1 MVKFA
6 QKVQYFSQNQKQEGK
21 KEMKRTLRQS
31 TALLLAMLMV
41 FSSVGMILGLA
52 VDDEPAA
59 PVWPEGYRVVDG
71 SSDEDL
77 WVSPVEGNL
86 DYSFAYN
93 FAMDADSLI
102 FYFVTATANL
112 KTGGDVFRVWL
123 RDNAEATAYTD
134 FVTVKES
141 GGQYVLSSAKYNKEL
156 HSNSGENW
164 DEYPTAA
171 VAISAEPEGDYTY
184 FTVDMPL
191 DAFDGLEN
199 QTYIDAWVSLWPNG
213 TEGYTCLHSGVGG
226 APTGGTASW
235 NPDADYTYS
244 WATVDGQFDESC
256 WEDGW
261 TTVDGVNVGQW
272 QASDSTKEGFSYDYK
287 FYFSTEYLYLGVVY
301 NQAPSFYYNSQTNA
315 SNIRI
320 WFADTQTTATG
331 KFDGLVDVRYTG
343 LTAEAIVAERTTDA
357 VDIDETKVVVGDA
370 QDENSWSVEIAIPL
384 SELGLLGWD
393 DSTYYG
399 LGLTVSDPFGECEGS
414 TKPSTYGALVAHKGF
429 SYTDRTTWEKFFPNG
444 AKYPEYNGNPVL
456 PSQSVATNIAR
467 EDGVETSYPTGYA
480 QYTAD
485 LFDGVAASTLSYD
498 NNWFAFYQ
506 NSTEDDNMT
515 NHVGSV
521 TIDLGKTDTGIGAF
535 RANIF
540 TGSASGILAPK
551 AVKVYASVDEV
562 SWLAI
567 GEMSYDAES
576 TVQWAELILD
586 EEIDARYIRIDFEA
600 NGVFAFVNEIE
611 VIHYD
616 YYPSFAVDFANQYA
630 VGYQDP
636 NGWVY
641 NGGES
646 LAGVGDAVYLYT
658 AGGKTLKEVTGS
670 NFAWWNV
677 WTVAYNFDA
686 GVYKITDY
694 QAPAGA
700 SDKGS
705 VVIPQ
710 YGFVVAS
717 CGNGN
722 KTLPSGMISADS
734 VGKSLYVYGI
744 NIATLGDVRDM
755 AFKNTNLITFDREM
769 PGRTDLY
776 TPVVEL
782 EFTAG
787 EGSMEVEAGYAPI
800 EILLDGDKTE
810 ITGYENN
817 KDKLYTIKNLEIA
830 NAIDYTLTRRF
841 GEEVAISKIT
851 MSLLNYTAGNIGLP
865 TSIVVN
871 INGTDYTAVNVT
883 NKDGAVN
890 DYVVEFDI
898 AVVAEEFIIKVSHPA
913 GSVKRNS
920 WTEIAVESDI
930 VALPEGA
937 ITIDNIGYK
946 HAATVSIF
954 AGNGK
959 ITEIAGKDN
968 NYAKVIT
975 VNKYGFVTGTYF
987 TLGDYS
993 KGNVQCPEGG
1003 FVISYNANK
1012 AGYEKMDAIKVG
1024 DYIRLYNVDTS
1035 LFGNYSGQDD
1045 YDGLVNAGFTVTS
1058 VGSGVTNLSDPN
1070 EIKINSTGKLTDGK
1084 YGEAAGAWGTGTGDV
1099 LLIQN
1104 LNPTDASINP
1114 TVKLLL
1120 KLDAKQAISV
1130 LKLGFYHDKNSMIG
1144 LPKDNQI
1151 RISVSTDGLNFTALD
1166 TYTLTSEAA
1175 VGKFGTEVFSAN
1187 ALNAE
1192 ALYVMLEYEIG
1203 PSGFEGKV
1211 VDEFTAMTEFYVGAF
1226 EAFVP
1231 VDDTVVADDEAKT
1244 LMMDDKTTVADLLAA
1259 IGDSEGKLYSVTDSK
1274 GSKLSAD
1281 ALVGTGAVVTELVSG
1296 AAEKYTAI
1304 VRGDV
1309 NGDGKLTATDYLL
1322 VKKAVLKLDKLEG
1335 VYLEAAACFNGE
1347 DGLTASDYLMMK
1359 KAILGID

>member
-141 GGQYVLSSAKYNKEL
+141 GGAYVLSSAKYNKEL

-164 DEYPTAA
+164 DEYLTAS
-171 VAISAEPEGDYTY
+171 VSISAKAENDYTH
-184 FTVDMPL
+184 FTVSMPL
-191 DAFDGLEN
+191 AAFDGLEN

-357 VDIDETKVVVGDA
+357 VDIDETQVVVGDA

-677 WTVAYNFDA
+677 WTVAYDFDA

-755 AFKNTNLITFDREM
+755 AFKNTNLITFDCEM

-817 KDKLYTIKNLEIA
+817 KDKLYTIKNLETA

-913 GSVKRNS
+913 GAVKRNS

-954 AGNGK
+954 AGNGT

-1045 YDGLVNAGFTVTS
+1045 YDVLVNAGFTVTS

-1070 EIKINSTGKLTDGK
+1070 EIKIDSTGKLTDGK

>member
-112 KTGGDVFRVWL
+112 KTGGNVFRVWL

-171 VAISAEPEGDYTY
+171 VAISAESEGDYTY

-677 WTVAYNFDA
+677 WTVAYDFDA

-755 AFKNTNLITFDREM
+755 AFKNTNLITFDCEM

-817 KDKLYTIKNLEIA
+817 KDKLYTIKNLETA

-954 AGNGK
+954 AGNGT

-1045 YDGLVNAGFTVTS
+1045 YDVLVNAGFTVTS

>member
-141 GGQYVLSSAKYNKEL
+141 GGAYVLSSAKYNKEL

-164 DEYPTAA
+164 DEYLTAS
-171 VAISAEPEGDYTY
+171 VSISAKAENDYTH
-184 FTVDMPL
+184 FTVSMPL
-191 DAFDGLEN
+191 AAFDGLEN

-677 WTVAYNFDA
+677 WTVAYDFDA

-755 AFKNTNLITFDREM
+755 AFKNTNLITFDCEM

-817 KDKLYTIKNLEIA
+817 KDKLYTIKNLETA

-913 GSVKRNS
+913 GAVKRNS

-954 AGNGK
+954 AGNGT

-1045 YDGLVNAGFTVTS
+1045 YDVLVNAGFTVTS

-1070 EIKINSTGKLTDGK
+1070 EIKIDSTGKLTDGK

-1281 ALVGTGAVVTELVSG
+1281 ALVGTGAVVTELVSD

>member
-1 MVKFA
+1 
-6 QKVQYFSQNQKQEGK
+6 
-21 KEMKRTLRQS
+21 MKRTLRQS

-71 SSDEDL
+71 ASDEDL
-77 WVSPVEGNL
+77 WVDPVEGKL

-93 FAMDADSLI
+93 FAMDTDSLI

-112 KTGGDVFRVWL
+112 KTGG
-123 RDNAEATAYTD
+123 
-134 FVTVKES
+134 
-141 GGQYVLSSAKYNKEL
+141 
-156 HSNSGENW
+156 
-164 DEYPTAA
+164 
-171 VAISAEPEGDYTY
+171 
-184 FTVDMPL
+184 
-191 DAFDGLEN
+191 
-199 QTYIDAWVSLWPNG
+199 
-213 TEGYTCLHSGVGG
+213 

-235 NPDADYTYS
+235 NSDADYTYS

-261 TTVDGVNVGQW
+261 TTVDGENVGQW

-357 VDIDETKVVVGDA
+357 VDIDETKVVVGDV

-467 EDGVETSYPTGYA
+467 GDDVETSYPAGYENREGQWPA
-480 QYTAD
+480 WYIAD
-485 LFDGVAASTLSYD
+485 LFDGVASGDTGGYND
-498 NNWFAFYQ
+498 NWYGFYE
-506 NSTEDDNMT
+506 NGDNPLNNMV
-515 NHVGSV
+515 NGVGSV
-521 TIDLGKTDTGIGAF
+521 TIDFKDVNTGIGAV
-535 RANIF
+535 RAHIMGGKDGIGF
-540 TGSASGILAPK
+540 PASVTA
-551 AVKVYASVDEV
+551 YASVDNV
-562 SWLAI
+562 TWLEI
-567 GEMSYDAES
+567 GELSFDSS
-576 TVQWAELILD
+576 TVGATWAELTLD
-586 EEIDARYIRIDFEA
+586 EEIDARYIRIDFKKG

-670 NFAWWNV
+670 TFAWWNV
-677 WTVAYNFDA
+677 WTVAYDFEA
-686 GVYKITDY
+686 GVYKITGY
-694 QAPAGA
+694 QAPAGD

-722 KTLPSGMISADS
+722 KTLPAEMISADS

-744 NIATLGDVRDM
+744 DIATLGDVRDM
-755 AFKNTNLITFDREM
+755 AFKNTNLITFDCEM

-817 KDKLYTIKNLEIA
+817 KDKLYTIKNL
-830 NAIDYTLTRRF
+830 NTDSAIDYTLTRRF

-913 GSVKRNS
+913 GNVKRNS

-954 AGNGK
+954 AGNGT

-968 NYAKVIT
+968 NYAKVIV

-1045 YDGLVNAGFTVTS
+1045 YDVLVNAGFTVTS

-1070 EIKINSTGKLTDGK
+1070 EIKIDSTEKLTDGK

-1120 KLDAKQAISV
+1120 KLDAKQAVSV

-1151 RISVSTDGLNFTALD
+1151 HLSVSTDGLNFTALD

>member
-1 MVKFA
+1 
-6 QKVQYFSQNQKQEGK
+6 
-21 KEMKRTLRQS
+21 MKRTLRQS

-141 GGQYVLSSAKYNKEL
+141 GGAYVLSSAKYNKEL

-164 DEYPTAA
+164 DEYLTAS
-171 VAISAEPEGDYTY
+171 VSISAKAENDYTH
-184 FTVDMPL
+184 FTVSMPL
-191 DAFDGLEN
+191 AAFDGLEN

-677 WTVAYNFDA
+677 WTVAYDFDA

-755 AFKNTNLITFDREM
+755 AFKNTNLITFDCEM

-817 KDKLYTIKNLEIA
+817 KDKLYTIKNLETA

-913 GSVKRNS
+913 GAVKRNS

-954 AGNGK
+954 AGNGT

-1045 YDGLVNAGFTVTS
+1045 YDVLVNAGFTVTS

-1070 EIKINSTGKLTDGK
+1070 EIKIDSTGKLTDGK

>member
-141 GGQYVLSSAKYNKEL
+141 GGAYVLSSAKYNKEL

-164 DEYPTAA
+164 DEYLTAS
-171 VAISAEPEGDYTY
+171 VSISAKAENDYTH
-184 FTVDMPL
+184 FTVSMPL
-191 DAFDGLEN
+191 AAFDGLEN

-213 TEGYTCLHSGVGG
+213 TEGFTCLHSGVGG

-677 WTVAYNFDA
+677 WTVAYDFDA

-755 AFKNTNLITFDREM
+755 AFKNTNLITFDCEM

-817 KDKLYTIKNLEIA
+817 KDKLYTIKNLETA

-913 GSVKRNS
+913 GAVKRNS

-954 AGNGK
+954 AGNGT

-1045 YDGLVNAGFTVTS
+1045 YDVLVNAGFTVTS

-1070 EIKINSTGKLTDGK
+1070 EIKIDSTGKLTDGK

>member
-112 KTGGDVFRVWL
+112 KTGYDVFRVWL

-164 DEYPTAA
+164 DEYLTAA
-171 VAISAEPEGDYTY
+171 VVISAESEGDYTY

-677 WTVAYNFDA
+677 WTVAYDFDA

-755 AFKNTNLITFDREM
+755 AFKNTNLITFDCEM

-817 KDKLYTIKNLEIA
+817 KDKLYTIKNLETA

-913 GSVKRNS
+913 GAVKRNS

-954 AGNGK
+954 AGNGT

-1045 YDGLVNAGFTVTS
+1045 YDVLVNAGFTVTS

-1070 EIKINSTGKLTDGK
+1070 EIKIDSTGKLTDGK

>member
-1 MVKFA
+1 
-6 QKVQYFSQNQKQEGK
+6 
-21 KEMKRTLRQS
+21 MKRTLRQS

-171 VAISAEPEGDYTY
+171 VAISAESEGDYTY

-677 WTVAYNFDA
+677 WTVAYDFDA

-755 AFKNTNLITFDREM
+755 AFKNTNLITFDCEM

-817 KDKLYTIKNLEIA
+817 KDKLYTIKNLETA

-913 GSVKRNS
+913 GAVKRNS

-954 AGNGK
+954 AGNGT

-1045 YDGLVNAGFTVTS
+1045 YDVLVNAGFTVTS

-1070 EIKINSTGKLTDGK
+1070 EIKIDSTGKLTDGK

>member
-1 MVKFA
+1 
-6 QKVQYFSQNQKQEGK
+6 
-21 KEMKRTLRQS
+21 MKRTLRQS

-71 SSDEDL
+71 ASDEDL
-77 WVSPVEGNL
+77 WVDPVDGKL

-93 FAMDADSLI
+93 FAMDTDSLI

-112 KTGGDVFRVWL
+112 KTGGDVFHVWL

-141 GGQYVLSSAKYNKEL
+141 GGAYVLSSAKYNKEL

-164 DEYPTAA
+164 DAYLTAA
-171 VAISAEPEGDYTY
+171 VAISAESEGDYTY

-191 DAFDGLEN
+191 TAFDGLEN
-199 QTYIDAWVSLWPNG
+199 QTYIDAWVSLWPVV
-213 TEGYTCLHSGVGG
+213 EGSTNYTCLHSGVGG

-235 NPDADYTYS
+235 NSDADYTYS

-261 TTVDGVNVGQW
+261 TTVDGENVGQW

-357 VDIDETKVVVGDA
+357 VDIDETKVVVGDVK
-370 QDENSWSVEIAIPL
+370 DENSWSVEIAIPL

-414 TKPSTYGALVAHKGF
+414 AKPSTYGALVAHKGF

-444 AKYPEYNGNPVL
+444 AKYPEYNGNPVR

-506 NSTEDDNMT
+506 NSTENDNMT

-677 WTVAYNFDA
+677 WTVEYDFEA
-686 GVYKITDY
+686 GVYKITGY
-694 QAPAGA
+694 QAPAGD

-744 NIATLGDVRDM
+744 DIATLGDVRDM
-755 AFKNTNLITFDREM
+755 AFKNTNLITFDCEM

-817 KDKLYTIKNLEIA
+817 KDKLYTIKNL
-830 NAIDYTLTRRF
+830 NTDSAIDYTLTRRF

-913 GSVKRNS
+913 GNVKRNS

-954 AGNGK
+954 AGNGT

-968 NYAKVIT
+968 NYAKVIV

-1035 LFGNYSGQDD
+1035 LFGDYSGQDD
-1045 YDGLVNAGFTVTS
+1045 YDVLVNAGFTVTS

-1070 EIKINSTGKLTDGK
+1070 EIKIDSTEKLTDGK

-1120 KLDAKQAISV
+1120 KLDAKQAVNV

-1274 GSKLSAD
+1274 GGKLSAD

>member
-141 GGQYVLSSAKYNKEL
+141 GGAYVLSSAKYNKEL

-164 DEYPTAA
+164 DEYLTAS
-171 VAISAEPEGDYTY
+171 VSISAKAENDYTH
-184 FTVDMPL
+184 FTVSMPL
-191 DAFDGLEN
+191 AAFDGLEN

-677 WTVAYNFDA
+677 WTVAYEFDA

-755 AFKNTNLITFDREM
+755 AFKNTNLITFDCEM

-817 KDKLYTIKNLEIA
+817 KDKLYTIKNLETA

-913 GSVKRNS
+913 GAVKRNS

-954 AGNGK
+954 AGNGT

-1045 YDGLVNAGFTVTS
+1045 YDVLVNAGFTVTS

-1070 EIKINSTGKLTDGK
+1070 EIKIDSTGKLTDGK

>member
-141 GGQYVLSSAKYNKEL
+141 GGAYVLSSAKYNKEL

-164 DEYPTAA
+164 DEYLTAS
-171 VAISAEPEGDYTY
+171 VSISAKAENDYTH
-184 FTVDMPL
+184 FTVSMPL
-191 DAFDGLEN
+191 AAFDGLEN

-551 AVKVYASVDEV
+551 AVKVYTSVDEV

-677 WTVAYNFDA
+677 WTVAYDFDA

-755 AFKNTNLITFDREM
+755 AFKNTNLITFDCEM

-817 KDKLYTIKNLEIA
+817 KDKLYTIKNLETA

-913 GSVKRNS
+913 GAVKRNS

-954 AGNGK
+954 AGNGT

-1045 YDGLVNAGFTVTS
+1045 YDVLVNAGFTVTS

-1070 EIKINSTGKLTDGK
+1070 EIKIDSTGKLTDGK

>member
-1 MVKFA
+1 
-6 QKVQYFSQNQKQEGK
+6 
-21 KEMKRTLRQS
+21 MKRTLRQS

-71 SSDEDL
+71 ASDEDL
-77 WVSPVEGNL
+77 WVDPVDGKL

-93 FAMDADSLI
+93 FAMDTDSLI

-134 FVTVKES
+134 FVTVEES
-141 GGQYVLSSAKYNKEL
+141 GGAYVLSSAKYNKEL

-164 DEYPTAA
+164 DAYLTAA
-171 VAISAEPEGDYTY
+171 VAISAESEGDYTY

-191 DAFDGLEN
+191 TAFDGLEN
-199 QTYIDAWVSLWPNG
+199 QTYIDAWVSLWPVV
-213 TEGYTCLHSGVGG
+213 EGSTNYTCLHSGVGG

-235 NPDADYTYS
+235 NSDADYTYS

-261 TTVDGVNVGQW
+261 TTVDGENVGQW

-357 VDIDETKVVVGDA
+357 VDIDETKVVVGDVK
-370 QDENSWSVEIAIPL
+370 DENSWSVEIAIPL

-414 TKPSTYGALVAHKGF
+414 AKPSTYGALVAHKGF

-444 AKYPEYNGNPVL
+444 AKYPEYNGNPVR

-506 NSTEDDNMT
+506 NSTENDNMT

-677 WTVAYNFDA
+677 WTVEYDFEA
-686 GVYKITDY
+686 GVYKITGY
-694 QAPAGA
+694 QAPAGD

-744 NIATLGDVRDM
+744 DIATLGDVRDM
-755 AFKNTNLITFDREM
+755 AFKNTNLITFDCEM

-817 KDKLYTIKNLEIA
+817 KDKLYTIKNL
-830 NAIDYTLTRRF
+830 NTDSAIDYTLTRRF

-913 GSVKRNS
+913 GNVKRNS

-954 AGNGK
+954 AGNGT

-968 NYAKVIT
+968 NYAKVIV

-987 TLGDYS
+987 TLGAYS

-1035 LFGNYSGQDD
+1035 LFGDYSGQDD
-1045 YDGLVNAGFTVTS
+1045 YDVLVNAGFTVTS

-1070 EIKINSTGKLTDGK
+1070 EIKIDSTEKLTDGK

-1120 KLDAKQAISV
+1120 KLDAKQAVNV

-1274 GSKLSAD
+1274 GGKLSAD

>member
-1 MVKFA
+1 
-6 QKVQYFSQNQKQEGK
+6 
-21 KEMKRTLRQS
+21 MKRTLRQS

-71 SSDEDL
+71 ASDEDL
-77 WVSPVEGNL
+77 WVDPVEGKL

-102 FYFVTATANL
+102 FYFVTATSNL

-164 DEYPTAA
+164 DEYLTAA
-171 VAISAEPEGDYTY
+171 VAISAESEGDYTY

-213 TEGYTCLHSGVGG
+213 TEDYTCLHSGVGG

-235 NPDADYTYS
+235 NSDADYTYS
-244 WATVDGQFDESC
+244 WATVDGQFNESC
-256 WEDGW
+256 WDENW
-261 TTVDGVNVGQW
+261 VTVDGVNVGQW
-272 QASDSTKEGFSYDYK
+272 QVGSSTAKEGFAYDYK
-287 FYFSTEYLYLGVVY
+287 MHFSTEYLYVGVKF
-301 NQAPSFYYNSQTNA
+301 NQAPCYFNATAQTGA
-315 SNIRI
+315 SNIRL
-320 WFADTQTTATG
+320 WFADSTQTSWD
-331 KFDGLVDVRYTG
+331 KLVDVTYVE
-343 LTAEAIVAERTTDA
+343 TAAQICRVHLQSGDDAGNYNTSTALAEKEYFGIQVADA
-357 VDIDETKVVVGDA
+357 SDTE
-370 QDENSWSVEIAIPL
+370 SWSVEIAIPL
-384 SELGLLGWD
+384 EFLGMLGWD
-393 DSTYYG
+393 DTTWCY
-399 LGLTVSDPFGECEGS
+399 LGITGSDPFPTEDVS
-414 TKPSTYGALVAHKGF
+414 AYGALHSYNGF
-429 SYTDRTTWEKFFPNG
+429 TNGNTATWEKFFPNG

-467 EDGVETSYPTGYA
+467 GDDVETSYPAGYENREGQWPA
-480 QYTAD
+480 WYIAD
-485 LFDGVAASTLSYD
+485 LFDGVASGDTGGYND
-498 NNWFAFYQ
+498 NWYGFYE
-506 NSTEDDNMT
+506 NGDNPLNNMV
-515 NHVGSV
+515 NGVGSV
-521 TIDLGKTDTGIGAF
+521 TIDFKDVNTGIGAV
-535 RANIF
+535 RAYIMGGKDGIGF
-540 TGSASGILAPK
+540 PASVTA
-551 AVKVYASVDEV
+551 YASVDNV
-562 SWLAI
+562 TWLEI
-567 GEMSYDAES
+567 GELSFDSS
-576 TVQWAELILD
+576 TVGATWAELTLD
-586 EEIDARYIRIDFEA
+586 EEIDARYIRIDFKKG
-600 NGVFAFVNEIE
+600 NGVFAFVHEIE

-677 WTVAYNFDA
+677 WTVAYDFDA

-755 AFKNTNLITFDREM
+755 AFKNTNLITFDCEM

-817 KDKLYTIKNLEIA
+817 KDKLYTIKNLETA

-913 GSVKRNS
+913 GAVKRNS

-954 AGNGK
+954 AGNGT

-1045 YDGLVNAGFTVTS
+1045 FDVLVNAGFTVTS

-1070 EIKINSTGKLTDGK
+1070 EIKIDSTGKLTDGK

-1120 KLDAKQAISV
+1120 KLDAKQAVNV

>member
-141 GGQYVLSSAKYNKEL
+141 GGAYVLSSAKYNKEL

-164 DEYPTAA
+164 DEYLTAS
-171 VAISAEPEGDYTY
+171 VSISAKAENDYTH
-184 FTVDMPL
+184 FTVSMPL
-191 DAFDGLEN
+191 AAFDGLEN

-677 WTVAYNFDA
+677 WTVAYDFDA

-755 AFKNTNLITFDREM
+755 AFKNTNLITFDCEM

-817 KDKLYTIKNLEIA
+817 KDKLYTIKNTEDT

-954 AGNGK
+954 AGNGT

-1045 YDGLVNAGFTVTS
+1045 FDVLVNAGFTVTS

-1070 EIKINSTGKLTDGK
+1070 EIKIDSTGKLTDGK

-1120 KLDAKQAISV
+1120 KLDAKQAVNV

>member
-1 MVKFA
+1 
-6 QKVQYFSQNQKQEGK
+6 
-21 KEMKRTLRQS
+21 MKRTLRQS

-141 GGQYVLSSAKYNKEL
+141 GGAYVLSSAKYNKEL

-164 DEYPTAA
+164 DEYLTAS
-171 VAISAEPEGDYTY
+171 VSISAKAENDYTH
-184 FTVDMPL
+184 FTVSMPL
-191 DAFDGLEN
+191 AAFDGLEN

-213 TEGYTCLHSGVGG
+213 TEGFTCLHSGVGG

-677 WTVAYNFDA
+677 WTVAYDFDA

-755 AFKNTNLITFDREM
+755 AFKNTNLITFDCEM

-817 KDKLYTIKNLEIA
+817 KDKLYTIKNLETA

-913 GSVKRNS
+913 GAVKRNS

-954 AGNGK
+954 AGNGT

-1045 YDGLVNAGFTVTS
+1045 YDVLVNAGFTVTS

-1070 EIKINSTGKLTDGK
+1070 EIKIDSTGKLTDGK

>member
-1 MVKFA
+1 
-6 QKVQYFSQNQKQEGK
+6 
-21 KEMKRTLRQS
+21 MKRTLRQS

-141 GGQYVLSSAKYNKEL
+141 GGAYVLSSAKYNKEL

-164 DEYPTAA
+164 DEYLTAS
-171 VAISAEPEGDYTY
+171 VSISAKAENDYTH
-184 FTVDMPL
+184 FTVSMPL
-191 DAFDGLEN
+191 AAFDGLEN

-677 WTVAYNFDA
+677 WTVAYDFDA

-755 AFKNTNLITFDREM
+755 AFKNTNLITFDCEM

-817 KDKLYTIKNLEIA
+817 KDKLYTIKNLETA

-913 GSVKRNS
+913 GAVKRNS

-954 AGNGK
+954 AGNGT

-1045 YDGLVNAGFTVTS
+1045 YDVLVNAGFTVTS

-1070 EIKINSTGKLTDGK
+1070 EIKIDSTGKLTDGK

-1281 ALVGTGAVVTELVSG
+1281 ALVGTGAVVTELVSD

>member
-141 GGQYVLSSAKYNKEL
+141 GGAYVLSSAKYNKEL

-164 DEYPTAA
+164 DEYLTAS
-171 VAISAEPEGDYTY
+171 VSISAKAENDYTH
-184 FTVDMPL
+184 FTVSMPL
-191 DAFDGLEN
+191 AAFDGLKN

-677 WTVAYNFDA
+677 WTVAYDFDA

-755 AFKNTNLITFDREM
+755 AFKNTNLITFDCEM

-817 KDKLYTIKNLEIA
+817 KDKLYTIKNLETA

-913 GSVKRNS
+913 GAVKRNS

-954 AGNGK
+954 AGNGT

-1045 YDGLVNAGFTVTS
+1045 YDVLVNAGFTVTS

-1070 EIKINSTGKLTDGK
+1070 EIKIDSTGKLTDGK

-1347 DGLTASDYLMMK
+1347 DGLTSSDYLMMK

>member
-1 MVKFA
+1 
-6 QKVQYFSQNQKQEGK
+6 
-21 KEMKRTLRQS
+21 MKRTLRQS

-141 GGQYVLSSAKYNKEL
+141 GGAYVLSSAKYNKEL

-164 DEYPTAA
+164 DEYLTAS
-171 VAISAEPEGDYTY
+171 VSISAKAENDYTH
-184 FTVDMPL
+184 FTVSMPL
-191 DAFDGLEN
+191 AAFDGLEN

-213 TEGYTCLHSGVGG
+213 TEGYTWLHSGVGG

-677 WTVAYNFDA
+677 WTVAYDFDA

-755 AFKNTNLITFDREM
+755 AFKNTNLITFDCEM

-817 KDKLYTIKNLEIA
+817 KDKLYTIKNLETA

-913 GSVKRNS
+913 GAVKRNS

-954 AGNGK
+954 AGNGT

-1045 YDGLVNAGFTVTS
+1045 YDVLVNAGFTVTS

-1070 EIKINSTGKLTDGK
+1070 EIKIDSTGKLTDGK

>member
-141 GGQYVLSSAKYNKEL
+141 GGAYVLSSAKYNKEL

-164 DEYPTAA
+164 DEYLTAS
-171 VAISAEPEGDYTY
+171 VSISAKAENDYTH
-184 FTVDMPL
+184 FTVSMPL
-191 DAFDGLEN
+191 AAFDGLEN

-677 WTVAYNFDA
+677 WTVAYDFDA

-755 AFKNTNLITFDREM
+755 AFKNTNLITFDCEM

-817 KDKLYTIKNLEIA
+817 KDKLYTIKNLETA

-913 GSVKRNS
+913 GAVKRNS

-954 AGNGK
+954 AGNGT

-1045 YDGLVNAGFTVTS
+1045 YDVLVNAGFTVTS

-1070 EIKINSTGKLTDGK
+1070 EIKIDSTGKLTDGK

-1347 DGLTASDYLMMK
+1347 DGLTASDSLMMK

>member
-141 GGQYVLSSAKYNKEL
+141 GGAYVLSSAKYNKEL

-164 DEYPTAA
+164 DEYLTAS
-171 VAISAEPEGDYTY
+171 VSISAKAENDYTH
-184 FTVDMPL
+184 FTVSMPL
-191 DAFDGLEN
+191 AAFDGLEN

-677 WTVAYNFDA
+677 WTVAYDFDA

-755 AFKNTNLITFDREM
+755 AFKNTNLITFDCEM

-817 KDKLYTIKNLEIA
+817 KDKLYTIKNLETA

-913 GSVKRNS
+913 GAVKRNS

-954 AGNGK
+954 AGNGT

-1024 DYIRLYNVDTS
+1024 DYIRLYNVDSS

-1045 YDGLVNAGFTVTS
+1045 YDVLVNAGFTVTS

-1070 EIKINSTGKLTDGK
+1070 EIKIDSTGKLTDGK

-1359 KAILGID
+1359 KASLGID

>member
-1 MVKFA
+1 
-6 QKVQYFSQNQKQEGK
+6 
-21 KEMKRTLRQS
+21 MKRTLRQS

-71 SSDEDL
+71 ASDEDL
-77 WVSPVEGNL
+77 WVDPVDGKL

-93 FAMDADSLI
+93 FAMDTDSLI

-141 GGQYVLSSAKYNKEL
+141 GGAYVLSSAKYNKEL

-164 DEYPTAA
+164 DAYLTAA
-171 VAISAEPEGDYTY
+171 VAISAESEGDYTY

-191 DAFDGLEN
+191 TAFDGLEN
-199 QTYIDAWVSLWPNG
+199 QTYIDAWVSLWPVV
-213 TEGYTCLHSGVGG
+213 EGSTNLTCLHSDVGG

-235 NPDADYTYS
+235 NSDADYTSS

-261 TTVDGVNVGQW
+261 TTVDGENVGQW

-357 VDIDETKVVVGDA
+357 VDIDETKVVVGDVK
-370 QDENSWSVEIAIPL
+370 DENSWSVEIAIPL

-414 TKPSTYGALVAHKGF
+414 AKPSTYGALVAHKGF

-444 AKYPEYNGNPVL
+444 AKYPEYNGNPVR

-506 NSTEDDNMT
+506 NSTENDNMT

-677 WTVAYNFDA
+677 WTVEYDFEA
-686 GVYKITDY
+686 GVYKITGY
-694 QAPAGA
+694 QAPAGD

-734 VGKSLYVYGI
+734 VGKLLYVYGI
-744 NIATLGDVRDM
+744 DIATLGDVRDM
-755 AFKNTNLITFDREM
+755 AFKNTNLITFDCEM

-817 KDKLYTIKNLEIA
+817 KDKLYTIKNL
-830 NAIDYTLTRRF
+830 NTDSAIDYTLTRRF

-954 AGNGK
+954 AGNGT

-968 NYAKVIT
+968 NYAKVIV

-1035 LFGNYSGQDD
+1035 LFGDYSGQDD
-1045 YDGLVNAGFTVTS
+1045 YDVLVNAGFTVTS

-1070 EIKINSTGKLTDGK
+1070 EIKIDSTEKLTDGK

-1120 KLDAKQAISV
+1120 KLDAKQAVNV

-1274 GSKLSAD
+1274 GGKLSAD

>member
-141 GGQYVLSSAKYNKEL
+141 GGAYVLSSAKYNKEL

-164 DEYPTAA
+164 DEYLTAS
-171 VAISAEPEGDYTY
+171 VSISAKAENDYTH
-184 FTVDMPL
+184 FTVSMPL
-191 DAFDGLEN
+191 AAFDGLEN

-677 WTVAYNFDA
+677 WTVAYDFDA

-755 AFKNTNLITFDREM
+755 AFKNTNLITFDCEM

-817 KDKLYTIKNLEIA
+817 KDKLYTIKNLETA

-913 GSVKRNS
+913 GAVKRNS

-954 AGNGK
+954 AGNGT

-1045 YDGLVNAGFTVTS
+1045 YDVLVNAGFTVTS

-1070 EIKINSTGKLTDGK
+1070 EIKIDSTGKLTDGK

>member
-171 VAISAEPEGDYTY
+171 VAISAESEGDYTY

-677 WTVAYNFDA
+677 WTVAYDFDA

-755 AFKNTNLITFDREM
+755 AFKNTNLITFDCEM

-817 KDKLYTIKNLEIA
+817 KDKLYTIKNLETA

-954 AGNGK
+954 AGNGT

-1045 YDGLVNAGFTVTS
+1045 YDVLVNAGFTVTS

>member
-141 GGQYVLSSAKYNKEL
+141 GGAYVLSSAKYNKEL

-164 DEYPTAA
+164 DEYLTAS
-171 VAISAEPEGDYTY
+171 VSISAKAENDYTH
-184 FTVDMPL
+184 FTVSMPL
-191 DAFDGLEN
+191 AAFDGLKN

-677 WTVAYNFDA
+677 WTVAYDFDA

-755 AFKNTNLITFDREM
+755 AFKNTNLITFDCEM

-817 KDKLYTIKNLEIA
+817 KDKLYTIKNLETA

-913 GSVKRNS
+913 GAVKRNS

-954 AGNGK
+954 AGNGT

-1045 YDGLVNAGFTVTS
+1045 YDVLVNAGFTVTS

-1070 EIKINSTGKLTDGK
+1070 EIKIDSTGKLTDGK

>member
-1 MVKFA
+1 
-6 QKVQYFSQNQKQEGK
+6 
-21 KEMKRTLRQS
+21 MKRTLRQS

-112 KTGGDVFRVWL
+112 KTGYDVFRVWL

-164 DEYPTAA
+164 DEYLTAA
-171 VAISAEPEGDYTY
+171 VVISAESEGDYTY

-677 WTVAYNFDA
+677 WTVAYDFDA

-755 AFKNTNLITFDREM
+755 AFKNTNLITFDCEM

-817 KDKLYTIKNLEIA
+817 KDKLYTIKNLETA

-913 GSVKRNS
+913 GAVKRNS

-954 AGNGK
+954 AGNGT

-1045 YDGLVNAGFTVTS
+1045 YDVLVNAGFTVTS

-1070 EIKINSTGKLTDGK
+1070 EIKIDSTGKLTDGK

>member
-1 MVKFA
+1 
-6 QKVQYFSQNQKQEGK
+6 
-21 KEMKRTLRQS
+21 MKRTLRQS

-141 GGQYVLSSAKYNKEL
+141 GGAYVLSSAKYNKEL

-164 DEYPTAA
+164 DEYLTAS
-171 VAISAEPEGDYTY
+171 VSISAKAENDYTH
-184 FTVDMPL
+184 FTVSMPL
-191 DAFDGLEN
+191 AAFDGLKN

-677 WTVAYNFDA
+677 WTVAYDFDA

-755 AFKNTNLITFDREM
+755 AFKNTNLITFDCEM

-817 KDKLYTIKNLEIA
+817 KDKLYTIKNLETA

-913 GSVKRNS
+913 GAVKRNS

-954 AGNGK
+954 AGNGT

-1045 YDGLVNAGFTVTS
+1045 YDVLVNAGFTVTS

-1070 EIKINSTGKLTDGK
+1070 EIKIDSTGKLTDGK

>member
-171 VAISAEPEGDYTY
+171 VAISAESEGDYTY

-677 WTVAYNFDA
+677 WTVAYDFDA

-755 AFKNTNLITFDREM
+755 AFKNTNLITFDCEM

-817 KDKLYTIKNLEIA
+817 KDKLYTIKNLETA

-954 AGNGK
+954 AGNGT

-1045 YDGLVNAGFTVTS
+1045 YDVLVNAGFTVTS

-1070 EIKINSTGKLTDGK
+1070 EIKIDSTGKLTDGK

>member
-1 MVKFA
+1 
-6 QKVQYFSQNQKQEGK
+6 
-21 KEMKRTLRQS
+21 MKRTLRQS

-71 SSDEDL
+71 ASDEDL
-77 WVSPVEGNL
+77 WVDPVDGKL

-93 FAMDADSLI
+93 FAMDTDSLI

-141 GGQYVLSSAKYNKEL
+141 GGAYVLSSAKYNKEL

-164 DEYPTAA
+164 DAYLTAA
-171 VAISAEPEGDYTY
+171 VAISAESEGDYTY

-191 DAFDGLEN
+191 TAFDGLEN
-199 QTYIDAWVSLWPNG
+199 QTYIDAWVSLWPVV
-213 TEGYTCLHSGVGG
+213 EGSTNYTCLHSGVGG

-235 NPDADYTYS
+235 NSDADYTYS

-261 TTVDGVNVGQW
+261 TTVDGENVGQW

-357 VDIDETKVVVGDA
+357 VDIDETKVVVGDVK
-370 QDENSWSVEIAIPL
+370 DENSWSVEIAIPL

-414 TKPSTYGALVAHKGF
+414 AKPSTYGALVAHKGF

-444 AKYPEYNGNPVL
+444 AKYPEYNGNPVR

-506 NSTEDDNMT
+506 NSTENDNMT

-677 WTVAYNFDA
+677 WTVEYDFEA
-686 GVYKITDY
+686 GVYKITGY
-694 QAPAGA
+694 QAPAGD

-744 NIATLGDVRDM
+744 DIATLGDVRDM
-755 AFKNTNLITFDREM
+755 AFKNTNLITFDCEM

-817 KDKLYTIKNLEIA
+817 KDKLYTIKNL
-830 NAIDYTLTRRF
+830 NTDSAIDYTLTRRF

-913 GSVKRNS
+913 GNVKRNS

-954 AGNGK
+954 AGNGT

-968 NYAKVIT
+968 NYAKVIV

-1035 LFGNYSGQDD
+1035 LFGDYSGQDD
-1045 YDGLVNAGFTVTS
+1045 YDVLVNAGFTVTS

-1070 EIKINSTGKLTDGK
+1070 EIKIDSTEKLTDGK

-1120 KLDAKQAISV
+1120 KLDAKQAVNV

>member
-1 MVKFA
+1 
-6 QKVQYFSQNQKQEGK
+6 
-21 KEMKRTLRQS
+21 MKRTLRQS

-71 SSDEDL
+71 ASDEDL
-77 WVSPVEGNL
+77 WVDPVEGKL

-93 FAMDADSLI
+93 FAMDTDSLI

-141 GGQYVLSSAKYNKEL
+141 GGAYVLSSAKYNKEL
-156 HSNSGENW
+156 HSNSGANW
-164 DEYPTAA
+164 DEKDEYLAAA
-171 VAISAEPEGDYTY
+171 VAISAESEGDYTY

-191 DAFDGLEN
+191 AAFDGLEN
-199 QTYIDAWVSLWPNG
+199 QTYIDAWVSLWPAV
-213 TEGYTCLHSGVGG
+213 EGAKNTTCLHSGVGG

-235 NPDADYTYS
+235 NSNADYTYS

-261 TTVDGVNVGQW
+261 TTVDGENVGQW

-357 VDIDETKVVVGDA
+357 VDIDETKVVVGDV

-467 EDGVETSYPTGYA
+467 GDDVETSYPAGYENREGQWPA
-480 QYTAD
+480 WYIAD
-485 LFDGVAASTLSYD
+485 LFDGVASGDTGGYND
-498 NNWFAFYQ
+498 NWYGFYE
-506 NSTEDDNMT
+506 NGDNPLNNMV
-515 NHVGSV
+515 NGVGSV
-521 TIDLGKTDTGIGAF
+521 TIDFKDVNTGIGAV
-535 RANIF
+535 RAHIMGGKDGIGF
-540 TGSASGILAPK
+540 PASVTA
-551 AVKVYASVDEV
+551 YASVDNV
-562 SWLAI
+562 TWLEI
-567 GEMSYDAES
+567 GELSFDSS
-576 TVQWAELILD
+576 TVGATWAELTLD
-586 EEIDARYIRIDFEA
+586 EEIDARYIRIDFKKG

-670 NFAWWNV
+670 TFAWWNV
-677 WTVAYNFDA
+677 WTVAYDFEA
-686 GVYKITDY
+686 GVYKITGY
-694 QAPAGA
+694 QAPAGD

-722 KTLPSGMISADS
+722 KTLPAEMISADS

-744 NIATLGDVRDM
+744 DIATLGDVRDM
-755 AFKNTNLITFDREM
+755 AFKNTNLITFDCEM

-817 KDKLYTIKNLEIA
+817 KDKLYTIKNL
-830 NAIDYTLTRRF
+830 NTDSAIDYTLTRRF

-913 GSVKRNS
+913 GNVKRNS

-954 AGNGK
+954 AGNGT

-968 NYAKVIT
+968 NYAKVIV

-1045 YDGLVNAGFTVTS
+1045 YDVLVNAGFTVTS

-1070 EIKINSTGKLTDGK
+1070 EIKIDSTEKLTDGK

-1120 KLDAKQAISV
+1120 KLDAKQAVSV

-1151 RISVSTDGLNFTALD
+1151 HLSVSTDGLNFTALD

>member
-141 GGQYVLSSAKYNKEL
+141 GGAYVLSSAKYNKEL

-164 DEYPTAA
+164 DEYLTAS
-171 VAISAEPEGDYTY
+171 VSISAKAENDYTH
-184 FTVDMPL
+184 FTVSMPL
-191 DAFDGLEN
+191 AAFDGLEN

-677 WTVAYNFDA
+677 WTVAYDFDA

-755 AFKNTNLITFDREM
+755 AFKNTNLITFDCEM

-817 KDKLYTIKNLEIA
+817 KDKLYTIKNLETA

-913 GSVKRNS
+913 GAVKRNS

-954 AGNGK
+954 AGNGT

-1045 YDGLVNAGFTVTS
+1045 FDVLVNAGFTVTS

-1070 EIKINSTGKLTDGK
+1070 EIKIDSTGKLTDGK

-1120 KLDAKQAISV
+1120 KLDAKQAVNV

>member
-141 GGQYVLSSAKYNKEL
+141 GGAYVLSSAKYNKEL

-164 DEYPTAA
+164 DEYLTAS
-171 VAISAEPEGDYTY
+171 VSISAKAENDYTH
-184 FTVDMPL
+184 FTVSMPL
-191 DAFDGLEN
+191 AAFDGLEN

-287 FYFSTEYLYLGVVY
+287 FYFSTDYLYLGVVY

-677 WTVAYNFDA
+677 WTVAYDFDA

-755 AFKNTNLITFDREM
+755 AFKNTNLITFDCEM

-817 KDKLYTIKNLEIA
+817 KDKLYTIKNLETA

-913 GSVKRNS
+913 GAVKRNS

-954 AGNGK
+954 AGNGT

-1045 YDGLVNAGFTVTS
+1045 YDVLVNAGFTVTS

-1070 EIKINSTGKLTDGK
+1070 EIKIDSTGKLTDGK

>member
-112 KTGGDVFRVWL
+112 KTGYDVFRVWL

-164 DEYPTAA
+164 DEYLTAA
-171 VAISAEPEGDYTY
+171 VAISAESEGDYTY

-235 NPDADYTYS
+235 NSDADYTYS

-677 WTVAYNFDA
+677 WTVAYDFDA

-755 AFKNTNLITFDREM
+755 AFKNTNLITFDCEM

-817 KDKLYTIKNLEIA
+817 KDKLYTIKNLETA

-913 GSVKRNS
+913 GAVKRNS

-954 AGNGK
+954 AGNGT

-1045 YDGLVNAGFTVTS
+1045 FDVLVNAGFTVTS

-1070 EIKINSTGKLTDGK
+1070 EIKIDSTGKLTDGK

-1120 KLDAKQAISV
+1120 KLDAKQAVNV

-1259 IGDSEGKLYSVTDSK
+1259 IGDSEGKLYNVTDSK

>member
-1 MVKFA
+1 
-6 QKVQYFSQNQKQEGK
+6 
-21 KEMKRTLRQS
+21 MKRTLRQS

-41 FSSVGMILGLA
+41 FSSVGMILGFA
-52 VDDEPAA
+52 VEGEPVA

-71 SSDEDL
+71 STDESL
-77 WVSPVEGNL
+77 WVSPGENRN
-86 DYSFAYN
+86 YSYAYN
-93 FAMDADSLI
+93 FAMDENSLI

-112 KTGGDVFRVWL
+112 KTGSDVFRVWL

-141 GGQYVLSSAKYNKEL
+141 EGKYVLSNAKYNKEL
-156 HSNSGENW
+156 HSNSGADW
-164 DEYPTAA
+164 DAYLQAE
-171 VAISAEPEGDYTY
+171 VLISSEAIDDYTY
-184 FTVDMPL
+184 FTVDMPRV
-191 DAFDGLEN
+191 AFDGLQN
-199 QTYIDAWVSLWPNG
+199 QTHIDAWVSLWPNG
-213 TEGYTCLHSGVGG
+213 TEGNTCLHSGVGG
-226 APTGGTASW
+226 APTVIHGGQPW
-235 NPDADYTYS
+235 NTEDDYTYS
-244 WATVDGQFDESC
+244 WATVDGTFDESC
-256 WEDGW
+256 WKDGW
-261 TTVDGVNVGQW
+261 TTVDGVNAGQW
-272 QASDSTKEGFSYDYK
+272 QVGSSTAKEGFAYDYK
-287 FYFSTEYLYLGVVY
+287 MHFSTEYLYVGVKF
-301 NQAPSFYYNSQTNA
+301 NQAPCYFDSTAQTGA
-315 SNIRI
+315 SNIRL
-320 WFADTQTTATG
+320 WFADSTQTAWDKLIDVTYVETEAQICRVHLKSGDNAGNYNSAAT
-331 KFDGLVDVRYTG
+331 L
-343 LTAEAIVAERTTDA
+343 AEKEYFGIEVADTSNTD
-357 VDIDETKVVVGDA
+357 
-370 QDENSWSVEIAIPL
+370 SWSVEIAIPL
-384 SELGLLGWD
+384 EFIGMLGWD
-393 DSTYYG
+393 DTSWCY
-399 LGLTVSDPFGECEGS
+399 LGMTGSDPFPTEDVS
-414 TKPSTYGALVAHKGF
+414 AYGALHSYNGF
-429 SYTDRTTWEKFFPNG
+429 ANGDTATWEKFFPNG

-456 PSQSVATNIAR
+456 PSQSVASNIAR
-467 EDGVETSYPTGYA
+467 GENVETSYPAGYENREGQWPA
-480 QYTAD
+480 WYIAD
-485 LFDGVAASTLSYD
+485 LFDGVASGDTGGYND
-498 NNWFAFYQ
+498 NWYGFYE
-506 NSTEDDNMT
+506 NGDNPLNNMV
-515 NHVGSV
+515 NGVGSV
-521 TIDLGKTDTGIGAF
+521 TIDFKDVNTGIGAV
-535 RANIF
+535 RAHIMGGKDGIGF
-540 TGSASGILAPK
+540 PASVTA
-551 AVKVYASVDEV
+551 YASVDNV
-562 SWLAI
+562 SWLEI
-567 GEMSYDAES
+567 GELSFDSS
-576 TVQWAELILD
+576 TVGATWAELTLD
-586 EEIDARYIRIDFEA
+586 KEIDARYIRIDFKKG

-611 VIHYD
+611 VIHYE
-616 YYPSFAVDFANQYA
+616 YQPSFAVDFANQYA

-658 AGGKTLKEVTGS
+658 ASGKTLKEVTGS

-677 WTVAYNFDA
+677 WTVEYDFEA
-686 GVYKITDY
+686 GVYKITEY
-694 QAPAGA
+694 QAPAGN

-705 VVIPQ
+705 VLIPK

-722 KTLPSGMISADS
+722 KTLPAEMISADS

-744 NIATLGDVRDM
+744 NIAKLGDIRDM
-755 AFKNTNLITFDREM
+755 EFKNTNLITFGSEM

-817 KDKLYTIKNLEIA
+817 KDKLYTIKNLETE

-851 MSLLNYTAGNIGLP
+851 MSLLNYTSGNIGLP

-871 INGTDYTAVNVT
+871 INGIDYTAVNVT

-954 AGNGK
+954 AGNGT

-1012 AGYEKMDAIKVG
+1012 AGNEKMDAIKVG

-1045 YDGLVNAGFTVTS
+1045 YDVLVNAGFTVTS

-1070 EIKINSTGKLTDGK
+1070 EIKIDSTGKLTDGK

-1120 KLDAKQAISV
+1120 KLDAKQAVNV

-1151 RISVSTDGLNFTALD
+1151 HLSVSTDGLNFTALD

-1175 VGKFGTEVFSAN
+1175 VGKFGTEIFSAN
-1187 ALNAE
+1187 ALDAE

-1211 VDEFTAMTEFYVGAF
+1211 VDEFTAMTEFYAGAF

-1231 VDDTVVADDEAKT
+1231 VDDTVVADDEDKT
-1244 LMMDDKTTVADLLAA
+1244 LTMDDKTTVADLLAA

-1281 ALVGTGAVVTELVSG
+1281 ALVGTGAVVTELVTG
-1296 AAEKYTAI
+1296 TAEKYTAI

-1322 VKKAVLKLDKLEG
+1322 VKKAVLKIDKLEG

-1359 KAILGID
+1359 KAILGIG

>member
-1 MVKFA
+1 
-6 QKVQYFSQNQKQEGK
+6 
-21 KEMKRTLRQS
+21 MKRTLRQS

-71 SSDEDL
+71 ASDEDL
-77 WVSPVEGNL
+77 WVDPVEGKL

-93 FAMDADSLI
+93 FAMDTDSLI

-141 GGQYVLSSAKYNKEL
+141 GGAYVLSSAKYNKEL

-164 DEYPTAA
+164 DAYLAAA
-171 VAISAEPEGDYTY
+171 VAISAESEGDYTY

-191 DAFDGLEN
+191 TAFDGLEN
-199 QTYIDAWVSLWPNG
+199 QTYIDAWVSLWPVV
-213 TEGYTCLHSGVGG
+213 EGSTNYTCLHSGVGG

-235 NPDADYTYS
+235 NSDADYTYS
-244 WATVDGQFDESC
+244 WATVDGQFDESG

-261 TTVDGVNVGQW
+261 TTVDGENVGQW

-357 VDIDETKVVVGDA
+357 VDIDETKVVVGDV

-414 TKPSTYGALVAHKGF
+414 AKPSTYGALVAHKGF

-444 AKYPEYNGNPVL
+444 AKYPEYNGNPVR

-506 NSTEDDNMT
+506 NSTENDNMT

-677 WTVAYNFDA
+677 WTVEYDFEA
-686 GVYKITDY
+686 GVYKITGY
-694 QAPAGA
+694 QAPAGD

-722 KTLPSGMISADS
+722 KTLPAEMISADS

-744 NIATLGDVRDM
+744 DIATLGDVRDM
-755 AFKNTNLITFDREM
+755 AFKNTNLITFDCEM

-817 KDKLYTIKNLEIA
+817 KDKLYTIKNL
-830 NAIDYTLTRRF
+830 NTDSAIDYTLTRRF

-954 AGNGK
+954 AGNGT

-968 NYAKVIT
+968 NYAKVIV

-1035 LFGNYSGQDD
+1035 LFGDYSGQDD
-1045 YDGLVNAGFTVTS
+1045 YDVLVNAGFTVTS

-1070 EIKINSTGKLTDGK
+1070 EIKIDSTEKLTDGK

-1120 KLDAKQAISV
+1120 KLDAKQAVNV

>member
-171 VAISAEPEGDYTY
+171 VAISAESEGDYTY

-677 WTVAYNFDA
+677 WTVAYDFDA

-755 AFKNTNLITFDREM
+755 AFKNTNLITFDCEM

-817 KDKLYTIKNLEIA
+817 KDKLYTIKNLETA

-913 GSVKRNS
+913 GAVKRNS

-954 AGNGK
+954 AGNGT

-1045 YDGLVNAGFTVTS
+1045 YDVLVNAGFTVTS

-1070 EIKINSTGKLTDGK
+1070 EIKIDSTGKLTDGK